1 MKNTSSKVIVDMTR
15 LELALADVAHE
26 PLLRHFERIFL
37 SKIKLPFTLPF
48 EKSKD
53 SEQEK
58 PDQATRRQQRL
69 TDLVNVGSMYL
80 TQTTLDEDSFLE
92 RLSATEHK
100 LSFLYKQALENESV
114 PVYVLADQLL
124 LGGVVPTSSL
134 YYVKVAAECIVNAVG
149 VALMVFAAVLP
160 AVVRDQQHAPQTVG
174 DFVVMIS
181 FMMFVFVNGSM
192 MALWYPTQL
201 RNLFSNMSQSL
212 KMFNAMLMGGK
223 AAAANL
229 LPHVRVGNFDDIT
242 GCLLEFGIFLGNLAG
257 GAWEMHDTTNIIGVR
272 TRNRLSH
279 RRMFRR
285 LPLPTTALESF
296 CLFHVQEW

>member
-1 MKNTSSKVIVDMTR
+1 
-15 LELALADVAHE
+15 
-26 PLLRHFERIFL
+26 
-37 SKIKLPFTLPF
+37 
-48 EKSKD
+48 
-53 SEQEK
+53 
-58 PDQATRRQQRL
+58 
-69 TDLVNVGSMYL
+69 
-80 TQTTLDEDSFLE
+80 
-92 RLSATEHK
+92 
-100 LSFLYKQALENESV
+100 
-114 PVYVLADQLL
+114 
-124 LGGVVPTSSL
+124 
-134 YYVKVAAECIVNAVG
+134 
-149 VALMVFAAVLP
+149 
-160 AVVRDQQHAPQTVG
+160 
-174 DFVVMIS
+174 
-181 FMMFVFVNGSM
+181 MFVFVNGSM

-296 CLFHVQEW
+296 CLFHVQEWWMFGPRLVFALLVFHRLRGASEACFGGRLRPWSSWPELMDIKLSWRWREWSDLTQVFKLLLRDCWVCFLLIKLRFSQWSARRCSCFCSWSCAETMRTGIQEHLGSQTHFGSAMPYGFSSTKGMERKT

>member
-1 MKNTSSKVIVDMTR
+1 
-15 LELALADVAHE
+15 
-26 PLLRHFERIFL
+26 
-37 SKIKLPFTLPF
+37 
-48 EKSKD
+48 
-53 SEQEK
+53 
-58 PDQATRRQQRL
+58 
-69 TDLVNVGSMYL
+69 MYL